1 MYPSGVEKMS
11 DISALASELVDRI
24 SDRPIG
30 PCRLIVLPF
39 ESNGLVT
46 IAGSVV
52 SCPDPASGDDQ
63 VQAIMAALLDK
74 GTRRR
79 DRYEIARTLES
90 IGAERSYSSGPS
102 RMRFS
107 ARCLK
112 KAVGSLIGIVAE
124 ELREPVFEP
133 RQFDLLRQRVAG
145 EFRQSLQ
152 DTGALAHDAL
162 CRHWFDA
169 GHPNHARPVPTE
181 LDLLARTEVEDI
193 RSLHATG
200 IGSDDMIL
208 VIVGDV
214 KPGAVAAVVAREFG
228 TWPRAGKT
236 SGFKTSTRSRSR
248 LRREEILVPGKP
260 SISVSIGHG
269 LGLTRRDP
277 SFIPMLIGNF
287 VLGGNFSSRL
297 MQTIRDEMGLTYGI
311 RSSLSGV
318 SVHYDMLWNIRV
330 TLSSSALDGGLNAI
344 HDLVAAFVENG
355 VTDRELERA
364 RETLT
369 GSYLVRQ
376 DSAASM
382 ARRLLLNS
390 ERGYPLRQLADYPA
404 ELAAVKREE
413 VNESLGCYLRPKE
426 MSVAAAGTINRGGS
440 NGSRG

>member
-1 MYPSGVEKMS
+1 MS
-11 DISALASELVDRI
+11 DVSALASELVDRV

-46 IAGSVV
+46 IAGSVA
-52 SCPDPASGDDQ
+52 SYPDPAAGDDQ
-63 VQAIMAALLDK
+63 VQAIIAALLDK

-90 IGAERSYSSGPS
+90 IGAERSYSSEPA
-102 RMRFS
+102 RTRFA

-112 KAVGSLIGIVAE
+112 KAVGSLIGIVSE
-124 ELREPVFEP
+124 ELREPLFEP

-145 EFRQSLQ
+145 ELRQSMQ
-152 DTGALAHDAL
+152 NTGALAHDVL

-169 GHPNHARPVPTE
+169 GHPNHARPVPME
-181 LDLLARTEVEDI
+181 LDLLARTDVEDI
-193 RSLHATG
+193 RSLHAAG
-200 IGSDDMIL
+200 LGSDDMIL

-214 KPGAVAAVVAREFG
+214 KPDAVAAVVAREFG
-228 TWPRAGKT
+228 TWPGAGT
-236 SGFKTSTRSRSR
+236 TARFKTSTRSHGR
-248 LRREEILVPGKP
+248 LQREEILVPGKP
-260 SISVSIGHG
+260 SIDVSIGHG
-269 LGLTRRDP
+269 LGLRRRDAP
-277 SFIPMLIGNF
+277 FIPLLLGNF

-311 RSSLSGV
+311 RSDLSGV

-330 TLSSSALDGGLNAI
+330 TLSSGALDRGLNAI
-344 HDLVAAFVENG
+344 QDLVATFVENG

-364 RETLT
+364 RETMT

-376 DSAASM
+376 DSSARM

-413 VNESLGCYLRPKE
+413 VNESLRRYVRPKE
-426 MSVAAAGTINRGGS
+426 MSIAAAGTINRGGS
-440 NGSRG
+440 NGSRD